1 MSDLALTIRQVGFE
15 NKVFWRNPAAAGF
28 TFAFPLMF
36 LVLFN
41 ALFSRPQFFVSRIA
55 AFSVISA
62 CFTNIAISTSFARDQ
77 GVLKRKR
84 GTPMPPAIYMLAR
97 VLHASA
103 IGVLLVVVVAVA
115 GALLYDVALPGET
128 MVAFLVTLVV
138 GAAAFCALGLA
149 ITAVVPN
156 ADAAPPIVNF
166 SILPLLFISD
176 IFVPTAQAPEL
187 LKRIADVFPVKH
199 YATAMASAFNPGQT
213 SGWEPDDLVI
223 VALWGIAGTLLAV
236 RFFSWEP
243 RR

>member
-1 MSDLALTIRQVGFE
+1 MSDLALTLRQVGFE
-15 NKVFWRNPAAAGF
+15 NKMFWRNPAAAGF

-41 ALFSRPQFFVSRIA
+41 ALFGQSQFFVPSIA

-62 CFTNIAISTSFARDQ
+62 CYTNVAISTSFARDQ

-84 GTPMPPAIYMLAR
+84 GTPMPPAVYMLAR
-97 VLHASA
+97 VIHATA
-103 IGVLLVVVVAVA
+103 IGVLLVAIVAVA
-115 GALLYDVALPGET
+115 GTVFYDVPLPGKT
-128 MVAFLVTLVV
+128 MPAFLVALLV
-138 GAAAFCALGLA
+138 GAAAFSALGLA
-149 ITAVVPN
+149 ITAAVPN

-176 IFVPTAQAPEL
+176 IFVPSEQAPEWL
-187 LKRIADVFPVKH
+187 TRIADLFPVKH
-199 YATAMASAFNPGQT
+199 YAQAMSSAFNPGQN
-213 SGWEPDDLVI
+213 SGWEPGHIAI
-223 VALWGIAGTLLAV
+223 VALWGLAGTLLAV